1 MGRDRDRSSTVIRGK
16 VDIHEDNVGLV
27 VVGILP
33 GDALEEEEIR
43 YQRFKEIKCKIVSPE
58 SGGIN

>member
-1 MGRDRDRSSTVIRGK
+1 MGRGRDRSSTVIRGK

-43 YQRFKEIKCKIVSPE
+43 YQRFKEIKCKIVSPG
-58 SGGIN
+58 SGEIN